1 MDEEDLQDTFEQGW
15 GVMLDLDPDTRVWEL
30 RARGTAAMLM
40 FLLMDVTDTS
50 LISKLMEEA
59 KFDQVMKNYDVR
71 G

>member
-15 GVMLDLDPDTRVWEL
+15 GVMLDLDPETRVWEL

-50 LISKLMEEA
+50 LMSKLMEEA
-59 KFDQVMKNYDVR
+59 KFDQVMKNYDV
-71 G
+71 GG